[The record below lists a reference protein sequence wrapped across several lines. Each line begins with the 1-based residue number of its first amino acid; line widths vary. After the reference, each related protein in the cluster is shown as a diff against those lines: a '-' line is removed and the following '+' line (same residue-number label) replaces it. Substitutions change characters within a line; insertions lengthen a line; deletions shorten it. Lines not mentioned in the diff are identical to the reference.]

1 MWTRYRQY
9 IIRRMGSRTRAAV
22 MAALL
27 AAAGCNAAPR
37 VLATQDEYEVDL
49 TIALDGSA
57 TLIVNASIPALVALR
72 GAALPLDPRA
82 RVDQAVRDFYES
94 PYAEVQ
100 RVSQWTR
107 RGRRFV
113 GVRLHVPDIRALP
126 KAAAFSGETY
136 DLRLRDNLQ
145 VFRQHLSGTP
155 VKTTSLPGVDWNGS
169 ELVAFRL
176 HLPSRIE
183 YHNARAVER
192 GNILTWEQPL
202 KDRLAGKPIAWSE
215 GAVNIMEVRM
225 DNQSILY
232 RTLWLF
238 ALAFL
243 AAIAVLAFL
252 IWMTMRKGR
261 ASEDVSSVL
270 SGPASPTVPQIE
282 KVSSRRS

>member
-1 MWTRYRQY
+1 
-9 IIRRMGSRTRAAV
+9 

-27 AAAGCNAAPR
+27 VFAGCDGGPRFLAP
-37 VLATQDEYEVDL
+37 QYEYEEDL
-49 TIALDGSA
+49 TLRLDGSA
-57 TLIVNASIPALVALR
+57 TLVVNASIPALVALR
-72 GAALPLDPRA
+72 GASLPLDPHVRID
-82 RVDQAVRDFYES
+82 RAVRDFYSS

-113 GVRLHVPDIRALP
+113 GVRLRVPDIRALR

-136 DLRLRDNLQ
+136 DLQPRENLQ
-145 VFRQHLSGTP
+145 VFKQRLSGAPAKATA
-155 VKTTSLPGVDWNGS
+155 VPGVEWRGN

-183 YHNARAVER
+183 YHNARGVQR

-202 KDRLAGKPIAWSE
+202 ADRLAGKPIAWSE
-215 GAVNIMEVRM
+215 GAVNVMEVRM

-261 ASEDVSSVL
+261 RSEDVSSAL
-270 SGPASPTVPQIE
+270 SGPPSQTPLPTE
-282 KVSSRRS
+282 KLSSRRS

>member
-1 MWTRYRQY
+1 M
-9 IIRRMGSRTRAAV
+9 V
-22 MAALL
+22 ALL
-27 AAAGCNAAPR
+27 VIAGCNGGPR
-37 VLATQDEYEVDL
+37 FLSPQYEYEEDL
-49 TIALDGSA
+49 TLALDGSA
-57 TLIVNASIPALVALR
+57 TIVVNASIPALVALR
-72 GAALPLDPRA
+72 GAALPLDPRE
-82 RVDQAVRDFYES
+82 RVDGAVRDFYSS
-94 PYAEVQ
+94 PYAEVL

-113 GVRLHVPDIRALP
+113 TVRLRVPDIRTLP

-136 DLRLRDNLQ
+136 DLQLRDNLQ

-155 VKTTSLPGVDWNGS
+155 AKAASLPGVDWNGS
-169 ELVAFRL
+169 ERVAFRL

-183 YHNARAVER
+183 YHNAKGVER

-238 ALAFL
+238 GLAFL

-252 IWMTMRKGR
+252 IWVTMRKGR
-261 ASEDVSSVL
+261 GSEDVSSAL
-270 SGPASPTVPQIE
+270 SNPVSQTVRQTE
-282 KVSSRRS
+282 KASSRHS

>member
-1 MWTRYRQY
+1 
-9 IIRRMGSRTRAAV
+9 
-22 MAALL
+22 
-27 AAAGCNAAPR
+27 
-37 VLATQDEYEVDL
+37 
-49 TIALDGSA
+49 
-57 TLIVNASIPALVALR
+57 
-72 GAALPLDPRA
+72 
-82 RVDQAVRDFYES
+82 
-94 PYAEVQ
+94 
-100 RVSQWTR
+100 
-107 RGRRFV
+107 V
-113 GVRLHVPDIRALP
+113 GVRLRVPDIRTLP

-136 DLRLRDNLQ
+136 DLQLRDNLQ
-145 VFRQHLSGTP
+145 VFRQRLSGAP
-155 VKTTSLPGVDWNGS
+155 AKTASLPGVDWNGS

-183 YHNARAVER
+183 YHNAKGVER

-238 ALAFL
+238 GLAFV

-261 ASEDVSSVL
+261 GREEVSSAL
-270 SGPASPTVPQIE
+270 SNPVSQTVRQTE
-282 KVSSRRS
+282 KASSRQS

>member
-1 MWTRYRQY
+1 M
-9 IIRRMGSRTRAAV
+9 V
-22 MAALL
+22 ALL
-27 AAAGCNAAPR
+27 VVAGCNGAPR
-37 VLATQDEYEVDL
+37 FLSPRYEYEEDL
-49 TIALDGSA
+49 TLALDGSA
-57 TLIVNASIPALVALR
+57 TIVVNASIPALVALH

-82 RVDQAVRDFYES
+82 RVEGAVRDFYSS

-113 GVRLHVPDIRALP
+113 GVRLRVPDIRTLP

-136 DLRLRDNLQ
+136 DLQLRDNLQ
-145 VFRQHLSGTP
+145 VFRQRLSGAP
-155 VKTTSLPGVDWNGS
+155 AKTASLPGVDWNGS

-183 YHNARAVER
+183 YHNAKGVER

-238 ALAFL
+238 GLAFV

-261 ASEDVSSVL
+261 GREEVSSAL
-270 SGPASPTVPQIE
+270 SNPVSQTVRQTE
-282 KVSSRRS
+282 KASSRQS